1 MTPRCAWCHA
11 RAGLMLFYNPQHG
24 TGIQISRTASSLVP
38 PPGAHTGT
46 RKRGPRAQLCE
57 SSTTV
62 RRSTTRVPG
71 KPWVKTEGPVEP
83 SGLTTTSWAASGCAA
98 SDLRQRVGQSNP
110 SGVPLLAR
118 DKDSSV
124 ARLRYRTPNKCS
136 RRSSASASFRP
147 WRGCAREP

>member
-1 MTPRCAWCHA
+1 MTPRSAWCHA

-71 KPWVKTEGPVEP
+71 KPWVKTEGSVEL
-83 SGLTTTSWAASGCAA
+83 SGINHNVLGGFLDVQPAIYASG
-98 SDLRQRVGQSNP
+98 SDKATLRGFHYWP
-110 SGVPLLAR
+110 EIKIPA
-118 DKDSSV
+118 
-124 ARLRYRTPNKCS
+124 
-136 RRSSASASFRP
+136 
-147 WRGCAREP
+147 